1 MGPYDMTAYLI
12 TMGISALCVTV
23 FFYFLLRKSPDL
35 RPGKAL
41 SLSVC
46 VLLLGAVLGI
56 LSAKLFYFLFN
67 FFYVIEQDAASFW
80 LSLRTEELSYYGGV
94 AGVCLAVALAAKI
107 FGLKPGKLLNTF
119 APAGVLMAAA
129 ARFAEYFLYP
139 TGTGISLENP
149 LPFPLAVNIVWS
161 EDYTESVLAVFMFEG
176 FLSLVAFVLCLKHR
190 EEPRR
195 MLRTLFYL
203 CLPQILLESLRADA
217 IRLLFVK
224 MEQLLCF
231 VFVEGVLV
239 WYGWKG
245 GRKRFASWIP
255 ALAGLAVCGLTIVEE
270 FMLDEKLRPF
280 GTIVPQWISY
290 AAMAAGLVLLAVM
303 EHRGNRR
310 LYSSK

>member
-35 RPGKAL
+35 SPEKAL
-41 SLSVC
+41 PLSAC
-46 VLLLGAVLGI
+46 VLLLGAGLGI

-94 AGVCLAVALAAKI
+94 AGVCLAAALAAKI

-161 EDYTESVLAVFMFEG
+161 EDYTESALAVFMFEG

>member
-12 TMGISALCVTV
+12 TMGISALCVSV
-23 FFYFLLRKSPDL
+23 FFCFLLRKSPDL

-94 AGVCLAVALAAKI
+94 AGVCLAAALAAKI

-161 EDYTESVLAVFMFEG
+161 EDYTESALAVFMFEG

-280 GTIVPQWISY
+280 GYIVPQWISY

>member
-23 FFYFLLRKSPDL
+23 FFYFLLRKSPDF

-41 SLSVC
+41 SLSAC
-46 VLLLGAVLGI
+46 VLLLGAVLGV
-56 LSAKLFYFLFN
+56 LTAKLFYFLFN
-67 FFYVIEQDAASFW
+67 FFYIIEQDAGSFW

-94 AGVCLAVALAAKI
+94 AGVCLAVALSAKI
-107 FGLKPGKLLNTF
+107 FGLKPGKILNTF

-161 EDYTESVLAVFMFEG
+161 EDYTESVLAVCMFEG
-176 FLSLVAFVLCLKHR
+176 LLSLVAFVLCLKHR

-203 CLPQILLESLRADA
+203 CLPQVLLESLRADA

-255 ALAGLAVCGLTIVEE
+255 ALAGLAVCGLTVVEE

-280 GTIVPQWISY
+280 GYIVPQWISY
-290 AAMAAGLVLLAVM
+290 TAMAAGLVLLAVM

>member
-41 SLSVC
+41 SLSAC
-46 VLLLGAVLGI
+46 VLLLGAVLGV
-56 LSAKLFYFLFN
+56 LTAKLFYFLFN
-67 FFYVIEQDAASFW
+67 FFYIIEQDAGSYW

-94 AGVCLAVALAAKI
+94 AGVCLAAALSAKI
-107 FGLKPGKLLNTF
+107 SGLKPGKVLNIF
-119 APAGVLMAAA
+119 APAGALMAAA

-149 LPFPLAVNIVWS
+149 LPFPLAINIVWS
-161 EDYTESVLAVFMFEG
+161 EDYTESVLAVCMFEG
-176 FLSLVAFVLCLKHR
+176 LLSLVAFVLCLKHR

-203 CLPQILLESLRADA
+203 CLPQVLLESLRADA

-255 ALAGLAVCGLTIVEE
+255 ALTGLAVCGLTIVEE

-280 GTIVPQWISY
+280 GYIVPQWMTY
-290 AAMAAGLVLLAVM
+290 TFMAAGLVLLAVM